1 MSKLEKLL
9 KESSLSDE
17 AKQLIQEAW
26 NEEKNTL
33 AAEMREEMKGR
44 YQQDLAELTEGL
56 NTMVTQVIAEEM
68 GAVYEEKKRLVEDRV
83 TLRKTLSN
91 FSAFSNSVLAEE
103 VKQMRKERKHLHECM
118 GKFVN
123 FSNGILAE
131 ELKEFH
137 TEKRQLVETRVK
149 LLAEGSRQIA
159 EARNNFIKR
168 TSESAAK
175 YIAETTQKNLYAL
188 KQDLVEAKQN
198 MFGRKIFEAFAQEFN
213 VKQFNENS
221 LLRSLTES
229 IKSKEDEIAQVKQ
242 ELHETANAVK
252 AAKTKLRIM
261 EDAQARNAIMSELV
275 KPLTAQQKQIMESLL
290 ATSPTEKLK
299 EDFSKYHKSVLNGTK
314 VNESATTRQAV
325 QSSAKK
331 TLAEGKVIT
340 GNRQAIVESE
350 EMTADDMA
358 FLKELDVLSGINKK

>member
-26 NEEKNTL
+26 DEEKNTL

-44 YQQDLAELTEGL
+44 YKQDLSELTEGL

-68 GAVYEEKKRLVEDRV
+68 GAVYDEKKRLVEDRV
-83 TLRKTLSN
+83 TLRKTLGN
-91 FSAFSNSVLAEE
+91 FSQFANSVLAEE
-103 VKQMRKERKHLHECM
+103 VKQLRKERKHLRESM

-137 TEKRQLVETRVK
+137 MEKRQLVETRVK

-198 MFGRKIFEAFAQEFN
+198 MFGRKIFEAFAQEFHI
-213 VKQFNENS
+213 KQFNENS

-229 IKSKEDEIAQVKQ
+229 VKSKEDEIAQVKS
-242 ELHETANAVK
+242 ELNESVAAVK

-261 EDAQARNAIMSELV
+261 EDTQTRNAIMSELV
-275 KPLTAQQKQIMESLL
+275 KPLNTQQKQIMESLL

-299 EDFSKYHKSVLNGTK
+299 DDFSKYHKSVLNGTK
-314 VNESATTRQAV
+314 VNESATSRQAV

>member
-17 AKQLIQEAW
+17 AKKLIQEAW

-44 YQQDLAELTEGL
+44 YKEDLSHLTEGL

-83 TLRKTLSN
+83 TLRKTLGN
-91 FSAFSNSVLAEE
+91 FSQFANSVLAEE
-103 VKQMRKERKHLHECM
+103 VKQMRNERKLIQESM

-123 FSNGILAE
+123 FSNNILAE

-137 TEKRQLVETRVK
+137 SEKRQLVETRVK
-149 LLAEGSRQIA
+149 LIAEGSRQIA
-159 EARNNFIKR
+159 EARSNFIKR

-175 YIAETTQKNLYAL
+175 YIAETTQKNLFAL
-188 KQDLVEAKQN
+188 KDELKEAKQN
-198 MFGRKIFEAFAQEFN
+198 MFGRKIYEAFAQEFH

-229 IKSKEDEIAQVKQ
+229 IKSKEDEIAQVKV
-242 ELHETANAVK
+242 ELNESANEVK
-252 AAKTKLRIM
+252 EANKKIRIM
-261 EDAQARNAIMSELV
+261 EDTQARSAIMSELV
-275 KPLTAQQKQIMESLL
+275 KPLTSQQKQIMESLL
-290 ATSPTEKLK
+290 AASPTEKLK
-299 EDFSKYHKSVLNGTK
+299 DDFSKYHKSVLNGTK
-314 VNESATTRQAV
+314 VNESATSRQAV
-325 QSSAKK
+325 QPQAKK

-350 EMTADDMA
+350 MDADDMA
-358 FLKELDVLSGINKK
+358 LLKELDVLSGIKKK

>member
-17 AKQLIQEAW
+17 AKQLIQEAG
-26 NEEKNTL
+26 NEEKNNL

-44 YQQDLAELTEGL
+44 YKEDLAGLTEGL
-56 NTMVTQVIAEEM
+56 NSMVTQVIAEEM
-68 GAVYEEKKRLVEDRV
+68 GAVYDEKRKLVEDRV
-83 TLRKTLSN
+83 TLRKTLGNFSN
-91 FSAFSNSVLAEE
+91 FANSVLAEE
-103 VKQMRKERKHLHECM
+103 VKQMRNERKLIRESLD
-118 GKFVN
+118 KFVN
-123 FSNGILAE
+123 FSNGVLAE

-137 TEKRQLVETRVK
+137 SEKRQLVETRVK

-159 EARNNFIKR
+159 EARSNFIKR

-175 YIAETTQKNLYAL
+175 YIAETTHKNLNVL
-188 KQDLVEAKQN
+188 KQDLAEAKQN
-198 MFGRKIFEAFAQEFN
+198 MFGRKIYEAFAQEFH

-229 IKSKEDEIAQVKQ
+229 IKSKEDEIAQVKT
-242 ELHETANAVK
+242 ELNESANAVK
-252 AAKTKLRIM
+252 EVKTKLRIM
-261 EDAQARNAIMSELV
+261 EDTQVRSAIMSELV
-275 KPLTAQQKQIMESLL
+275 KPLTTQQKQIMESLL

-325 QSSAKK
+325 QPSAKK
-331 TLAEGKVIT
+331 TLAEGKVFT
-340 GNRQAIVESE
+340 GNRQAIVESD